1 MGSGCG
7 SVGRAVA
14 SNTKDPQFKSRNQEN
29 YTYQLYYRKDENKEK
44 EAGNGP
50 SFKKT
55 RRHKMKQHSRL
66 KQFSFPTAI
75 FYFLLYFA
83 AKKRK
88 PIQWQIRVIQCD
100 FFRTPSIDAQEETV
114 GGCEQKIE

>member
-1 MGSGCG
+1 
-7 SVGRAVA
+7 
-14 SNTKDPQFKSRNQEN
+14 
-29 YTYQLYYRKDENKEK
+29 
-44 EAGNGP
+44 
-50 SFKKT
+50 
-55 RRHKMKQHSRL
+55 MKQHSRL

-114 GGCEQKIE
+114 GGCEQKIEQNTNTSLQQAAASKAFTLEETLIKSSTGTIGSQKGFGDQLPCYSEFYL